1 MKADYSLQCCCPVQ
15 MCHVGKKLIFTVIV
29 ETEYDVV
36 VWGGRG
42 GGVEWSGCGVGRSG
56 CGGSCRG

>member
-1 MKADYSLQCCCPVQ
+1 MRADYSLQCCFPVQ
-15 MCHVGKKLIFTVIV
+15 MYHVGNKLIFIVIV

-42 GGVEWSGCGVGRSG
+42 GEGEEGKEGV
-56 CGGSCRG
+56 